1 MQHQK
6 KGRYIMTVSEKKKLM
21 AECEANA
28 IPYDDIDF
36 TEIPEITD
44 FSEFKPLAAH
54 SKYFKP
60 VKEQVSIRF
69 NKVLLDHLRSKG
81 RRWQSEVNDFLM
93 SAYMKGQI

>member
-1 MQHQK
+1 MKNLNISQ
-6 KGRYIMTVSEKKKLM
+6 IIADCEK
-21 AECEANA
+21 NA
-28 IPYDDIDF
+28 VPDEQID
-36 TEIPEITD
+36 TSEIPEITD
-44 FSEFKPLAAH
+44 LNGFYFGNK
-54 SKYFKP
+54 KYFKL